1 VVCVDLVLV
10 CGFYNHPWKRKRRE
24 EVGERLKNMVAENN
38 HFTRLSGKQRREERI
53 EG

>member
-1 VVCVDLVLV
+1 V
-10 CGFYNHPWKRKRRE
+10 GFIIIHGRKKEEKRSVK
-24 EVGERLKNMVAENN
+24 RLKNMVAENN